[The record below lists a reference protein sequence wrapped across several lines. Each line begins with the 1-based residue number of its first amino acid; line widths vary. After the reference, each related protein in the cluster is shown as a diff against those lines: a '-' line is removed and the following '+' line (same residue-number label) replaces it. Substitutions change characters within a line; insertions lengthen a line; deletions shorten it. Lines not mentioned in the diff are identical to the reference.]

1 MVANLA
7 SDSPE
12 MLGLKLRKESDGNTQ
27 RKTSGG
33 ELEDDEGDDGVDE
46 GERAKLGV
54 ASQRVN
60 DVDVEK
66 IVEET
71 VLMKEENAKIETPRV
86 RTTVY
91 DPLPNQFQLNGEPF
105 DFTSLRGKVTLFA
118 NVASN

>member
-33 ELEDDEGDDGVDE
+33 ELDDDEGDDGVDE

>member
-27 RKTSGG
+27 GKTSGG
-33 ELEDDEGDDGVDE
+33 ELDDDEGDDGVGE

-54 ASQRVN
+54 AGHREN

-71 VLMKEENAKIETPRV
+71 VVEEENANIATPRV

>member
-12 MLGLKLRKESDGNTQ
+12 MLGLKLRKGSDRNAQ

-33 ELEDDEGDDGVDE
+33 ELDDDEGDGVDE

-54 ASQRVN
+54 ASHRES

-71 VLMKEENAKIETPRV
+71 VVEEKNEKIATPRV
-86 RTTVY
+86 RSTVY

>member
-1 MVANLA
+1 L
-7 SDSPE
+7 D
-12 MLGLKLRKESDGNTQ
+12 
-27 RKTSGG
+27 
-33 ELEDDEGDDGVDE
+33 DDEGDGVDE

-54 ASQRVN
+54 HREN

-71 VLMKEENAKIETPRV
+71 VVEEKNEKIATPRV
-86 RTTVY
+86 RSTVY